1 MPAHYT
7 LHGPFLLPVHS
18 RIFIAWFL
26 CVPNYTAD
34 RFLKRKKRIWKGT
47 DLSETRATIKLEMP
61 AFFFSIN

>member
-7 LHGPFLLPVHS
+7 LHGAFLLPAHS

-34 RFLKRKKRIWKGT
+34 RFLKRKKEFGKEQTSQRQGQQLSWKC
-47 DLSETRATIKLEMP
+47 LL
-61 AFFFSIN
+61 FSSA